1 MRVNL
6 SVFRCEAHCPITA
19 SQWCSY
25 CRLRTCLTTRGF
37 RFFVQASTQHLVSTE
52 VGPERKRK
60 YSGEGVYRQLNFL
73 SDAVPVDSLPAKK
86 TNTNV
91 KSGKDD
97 SVFVKP
103 PTNSVIVN
111 RSAKNSQANSRAL
124 GEPSQSGPS
133 SKSAPSSS
141 SEKSVAAYYDG
152 SGLGLSNKKKTP
164 GLLNDPRSVSWVLQQ
179 QEKFLKHHME
189 LFYKRRNKGKK

>member
-1 MRVNL
+1 MRVNH

-73 SDAVPVDSLPAKK
+73 SDAVPVDSLAAKK
-86 TNTNV
+86 NNA

-97 SVFVKP
+97 SLFVKP
-103 PTNSVIVN
+103 PTSVIVN
-111 RSAKNSQANSRAL
+111 RSAKNSRTP
-124 GEPSQSGPS
+124 GEPSQTGPS
-133 SKSAPSSS
+133 SKSSPSSS